1 MRRQEAA
8 AYAAVET
15 ERQVLAGEEG
25 PMSNEFLAWFM
36 GATEDKWRRTSI
48 NPPIYGF
55 QFVRGTRW
63 NPGLPEEAIREY
75 EKALAVRF
83 PNVLEHLFGQ

>member
-25 PMSNEFLAWFM
+25 PMSNEFLAWFK
-36 GATEDKWRRTSI
+36 GATEDKWTSI
-48 NPPIYGF
+48 NPAIYGF

-63 NPGLPEEAIREY
+63 NPGLPAEAIREY
-75 EKALAVRF
+75 EKALAVAGTCQRCWA
-83 PNVLEHLFGQ
+83 GSS